1 MSDED
6 EDEDDADDGGGGD
19 NGVFGSTPASLLSP
33 PGADSNDDDDYS
45 GFVTAAAPFV
55 SFSREAEDGVSMRY
69 FLAGVEGW
77 YLHVPSFRA

>member
-6 EDEDDADDGGGGD
+6 EDEDDADGDGD
-19 NGVFGSTPASLLSP
+19 NGVFGSTPALLLSP
-33 PGADSNDDDDYS
+33 PGAGNNNDDYS